1 MNVYGSLNGSL
12 SAPANAVGALSS
24 ATTLYGSLNH
34 LYGSVAGSLTPAST
48 LQGILSSAQRLHGDL
63 TIPASGSVPV
73 YRGAYEFTPS
83 QQEQVIQID
92 HKEALADIKINA
104 IPKCYGL
111 ITYNG
116 TTITVS

>member
-1 MNVYGSLNGSL
+1 MNVYGTLNGSL
-12 SAPANAVGALSS
+12 TAPANVVGALSS
-24 ATTLYGSLNH
+24 AKTLHGSLNH
-34 LYGSVAGSLTPAST
+34 LYGSLAGSLAPAST
-48 LQGILSSAQRLHGDL
+48 LSGTLSSVERLSGDL